1 MRHSAIKFWNVFIIS
16 ILMITNFTSCSSDE
30 QDDEIG
36 TEFYSFSMRVVDGNG
51 NDLLTESAVESA
63 IKNGL
68 HATYNDYDYPLM
80 DFYSASDY
88 SSQIYDLTN
97 GKPWKY
103 EFSDEDIWQFIPETP
118 MGLKFRGFHS
128 SGNTLFFGCLPYS
141 GTHTLVIH
149 WSDGKTDVLEMTRNV
164 DGKGKVSYIR
174 KLNGTQ
180 TADDFIIVRDAL

>member
-1 MRHSAIKFWNVFIIS
+1 
-16 ILMITNFTSCSSDE
+16 
-30 QDDEIG
+30 
-36 TEFYSFSMRVVDGNG
+36 
-51 NDLLTESAVESA
+51 
-63 IKNGL
+63 
-68 HATYNDYDYPLM
+68 
-80 DFYSASDY
+80 
-88 SSQIYDLTN
+88 
-97 GKPWKY
+97 
-103 EFSDEDIWQFIPETP
+103 